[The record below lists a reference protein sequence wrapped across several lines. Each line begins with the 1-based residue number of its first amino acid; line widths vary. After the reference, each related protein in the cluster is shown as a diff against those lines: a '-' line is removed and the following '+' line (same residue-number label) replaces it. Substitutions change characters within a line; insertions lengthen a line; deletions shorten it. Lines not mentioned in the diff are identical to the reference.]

1 MRQTLRPHAAK
12 IRPILRVLF
21 ASLLVVSISP
31 SIVKADNNAAER
43 RETAKAQFDKAE
55 KDREALESRSENAR
69 SLKEYASL
77 VNEYK
82 RVYLTT
88 ARAAEV
94 PSAIN
99 EVAELYRS
107 MGDLFDE
114 KYYHQSID
122 SYQFLLREY
131 PTDRYRETAL
141 LAIAHIEQDDL
152 HDDTLAQKSY
162 AQFLTLHPH
171 SSHAVE
177 VRVILDKLNASAAQ
191 AKSAQQSPA
200 VFAPG
205 TPVFSIAKDQPE
217 RVSAK
222 AVSPDRVAPATDTG
236 AEPASD
242 ERVNAHAAGS
252 GPRVSR
258 IRTWNTDTY
267 SRVVIDVGSQVKYQ
281 AARIA
286 SPDRIYFDIEGA
298 KLNSA
303 LLHKP
308 IDLDQG
314 GFLEAV
320 RVAQNQAGVVRVV
333 LEVNKVKDYSVFLL
347 PDPYR
352 LVVDVYGSSAAA
364 EEAARLGTP
373 APGPTTEPPPAKAEK
388 QIKAISAKALPAP
401 SDIASDIK
409 VADRVA
415 DKANSKTVQVP
426 SGNTELA
433 QAESNASSVSTPAS
447 ISVSKPQTA
456 MTLGPDTE
464 SAPKKSVKNSRKA
477 AANSPVNISARTDVV
492 RDIDVSDPK
501 ALSVDEDSAT
511 GDTEPPAA
519 RPSRVKKSSVKG
531 KTAHDQ
537 AVEMGPLPIPE
548 LTLDGQHSLTRALG
562 LKIGRIVID
571 AGHGGHDTGTIGPTG
586 LMEKDLCLDVSLR
599 VGKLIGQRLPAAD
612 VVYTRDD
619 DTFIPLEQRTQIA
632 NEAQADLFLSIHA
645 NSSPDQKARG
655 IETYYLNFTGSSD
668 AMEVASRENALSGN
682 SVHDLQDIVNK
693 IARNEKIEESRDFA
707 GIVQNSM
714 AQRMEGIN
722 RGERNRGVRKAPFV
736 VLIGANMPS
745 VLAEISFVSNP
756 SDEQWLKKPE
766 NRQRVA
772 EGLYHGIETYL
783 QSTNSLANNQVHTA
797 PGTRSGIVARSGNS
811 Q

>member
-1 MRQTLRPHAAK
+1 VSFCSRFAK
-12 IRPILRVLF
+12 
-21 ASLLVVSISP
+21 AENHS
-31 SIVKADNNAAER
+31 AER

-55 KDREALESRSENAR
+55 KDREALESRSEDAR
-69 SLKEYASL
+69 SLKDYASL

-99 EVAELYRS
+99 QVAELYRS
-107 MGDLFDE
+107 MGDLFDV
-114 KYYHQSID
+114 KYYQLSID

-131 PTDRYRETAL
+131 PATRYRETAL

-171 SSHAVE
+171 SSHAAE

-191 AKSAQQSPA
+191 AKSAPPSPVA
-200 VFAPG
+200 YAPEA
-205 TPVFSIAKDQPE
+205 PIISIAKDQPE

-222 AVSPDRVAPATDTG
+222 SASPDRIAPATDTG

-242 ERVNAHAAGS
+242 ERAHSATSA
-252 GPRVSR
+252 PRVSR
-258 IRTWNTDTY
+258 IRTWNMEAYT
-267 SRVVIDVGSQVKYQ
+267 RVVIDVGSQVKYQ
-281 AARIA
+281 AARIS

-298 KLNSA
+298 KLNSV

-308 IDLDQG
+308 IDLDKG

-352 LVVDVYGSSAAA
+352 LVVDVYGSSSAA
-364 EEAARLGTP
+364 EEAARLGAP
-373 APGPTTEPPPAKAEK
+373 AAGPTTEPLPAKAEK
-388 QIKAISAKALPAP
+388 PIKAVAAMALTAPSDSARDVKSADRIADKASLKAVKVSSGNIELAQTENSVSSASTQVAKPQAAKAPETNAEPAPRKSAQNSRKTLAQSPMNLSAKA
-401 SDIASDIK
+401 
-409 VADRVA
+409 
-415 DKANSKTVQVP
+415 
-426 SGNTELA
+426 
-433 QAESNASSVSTPAS
+433 
-447 ISVSKPQTA
+447 
-456 MTLGPDTE
+456 
-464 SAPKKSVKNSRKA
+464 
-477 AANSPVNISARTDVV
+477 DVG
-492 RDIDVSDPK
+492 RAIDASDPK
-501 ALSVDEDSAT
+501 ALSVDEDSPT
-511 GDTEPPAA
+511 GDIEPPAA
-519 RPSRVKKSSVKG
+519 RPSKAKKSGLKG
-531 KTAHDQ
+531 KSAHDQ
-537 AVEMGPLPIPE
+537 AEEMGPPPVPE
-548 LTLDGQHSLTRALG
+548 LTRDGQHSLTRALG

-586 LMEKDLCLDVSLR
+586 LMEKDLCLDVALR

-619 DTFIPLEQRTQIA
+619 DSFIPLERRTQIA

-682 SVHDLQDIVNK
+682 SVHDLQDIVSK

-707 GIVQNSM
+707 GIVQNSL

-783 QSTNSLANNQVHTA
+783 QSTNSLANNQVHIA
-797 PGTRSGIVARSGNS
+797 PGNRSGIVARSANS